1 MKFRHT
7 LTAVAVASVLL
18 GGCAATTNTSSASQT
33 SAVAAQQ
40 FPDIAINHQS
50 FTLDNGLRVVV
61 HEDRKAPIVAVNVW
75 YAVGSKDEKVG
86 QTGFAHLFEHLMFNG
101 TENYDDEYFGPFERA
116 GATDMNGTTNS
127 DRTNYFQNV
136 PTPAL
141 DMALWMESDRMGHL
155 LGAVT
160 QEKLDEQRGVVQN
173 EKRQGEAQPY
183 GRAFG
188 FLAEQTFPEGHPYS
202 WSTIGSMDDLN
213 AASLEDV
220 HQWFNDYYGAANAV
234 VVLAGDIDVETAKA
248 KMQKYFG
255 HIAPGKPLQKL
266 NSWIANST
274 GTKRAT
280 MEDNV
285 PAARVYKLWNTA
297 EMGTADST
305 YLNLLTSILASGK
318 NSRLYQRLVH
328 EEQIASMVSGF
339 QYERTLAGQFFVI
352 ADAKPGVDL
361 ERIEAVIDEELAKII
376 AEGPTAEELARVKF
390 ADVANFVRGA
400 ERIGGFG
407 GKSDLLAA
415 GEVYHGN
422 PGFYETQ
429 FEQLKQATPADVQ
442 AAAKRWLTDGAF
454 VLNVVPQPR
463 YTTAEAQAD
472 RSKLPEVGELP
483 ELDLPELTTFTLSN
497 GLEVALA
504 ERHDVPT
511 VQMSLN
517 FDGGYAADFG
527 GKVGT
532 ASFTMSMLR
541 EGTATRSSQDIAR
554 ELEMLGTNLYV
565 DASIDTSSMTMDSLV
580 SNLAPSLDIFNDIL
594 QNATFPA
601 DEIDRKRGNWL
612 ENIKKEKASPTS
624 QAIRI
629 LPGLIFGDNHAYGVP
644 LTGSG
649 TEASINSL
657 TRDDLV
663 NHRDT
668 WLRPDNAR
676 LVIVG
681 ATTEAEIKPLLET
694 AFANWQAPATAKPT
708 KQFSDVTLQ
717 PKQRVFII
725 DQPGAPQ
732 STILAGHLAPS
743 NAVDNAET
751 IDVTN
756 TILGGSFTSR
766 INMNLR
772 EDKGWSY
779 GARTIWS
786 GYDEA
791 GMFFTLAPVQT
802 DKTKES
808 IQEIVKEL
816 TQYQNQKPATAAE
829 LEKVQM
835 NKTAKLPGAYET
847 KGALLRAVVDTLD
860 KGKDMAWLENYAER
874 VTSITLGDVKANAN
888 TLINPDSLTWVI
900 IGDAEKITDDV
911 RSLNLGEVTMLDSD
925 GNPL

>member
-1 MKFRHT
+1 MLFRHT
-7 LTAVAVASVLL
+7 LTAIAVASVLL
-18 GGCAATTNTSSASQT
+18 AGCQSTAEQT
-33 SAVAAQQ
+33 SQSTVAAQQ
-40 FPDIAINHQS
+40 LPAVNIDYQS

-75 YAVGSKDEKVG
+75 YAVGSKDESVG

-183 GRAFG
+183 GRVFG
-188 FLAEQTFPEGHPYS
+188 YLAEQTFPEGHPYS
-202 WSTIGSMDDLN
+202 WSVIGSMEDLN
-213 AASLEDV
+213 AASLDDV

-248 KMQKYFG
+248 KMEKYFG

-266 NSWIANST
+266 ESWVAKRT

-285 PAARVYKLWNTA
+285 PASRVYKLWNTA

-305 YLNLLTSILASGK
+305 YLQLLTNILASGK

-352 ADAKPGVDL
+352 ADAKPGVEL

-390 ADVANFVRGA
+390 SEVANYIRGI

-415 GEVYHGN
+415 GEVYQGN
-422 PGFYETQ
+422 PGFYETA
-429 FEQLKQATPADVQ
+429 FEQLRNATPADIQ
-442 AAAKRWLTDGAF
+442 AVAQRWLSDGAF
-454 VLNVVPQPR
+454 VLNVVPQPKF
-463 YTTAEAQAD
+463 TTAEAQAD
-472 RSKLPEVGELP
+472 RSELP
-483 ELDLPELTTFTLSN
+483 AVGDLPKLELPALNTFTLSN

-511 VQMSLN
+511 VQMALM
-517 FDGGYAADFG
+517 FDSGYASDFG

-532 ASFTMSMLR
+532 ASFAMSMLR
-541 EGTATRSSQDIAR
+541 EGTSSRTSQDIA
-554 ELEMLGTNLYV
+554 EQLETLGTNLSTS
-565 DASIDTSSMTMDSLV
+565 ASIDSSRISMDSLV
-580 SNLAPSLDIFNDIL
+580 SNLAPSLDIFADVIE
-594 QNATFPA
+594 NAAFAT
-601 DEIDRKRGNWL
+601 DEIERKRGNWI
-612 ENIKKEKASPTS
+612 ESIKKEKASPTS

-629 LPGLIFGDNHAYGVP
+629 LPGLIFGEDHAYGVP

-649 TEASINSL
+649 TEQSISSL
-657 TRDDLV
+657 SREDLISY
-663 NHRDT
+663 RDT

-681 ATTEAEIKPLLET
+681 ATTEAEIKPLLEQ
-694 AFANWQAPATAKPT
+694 ALNDWQAPATPKPT
-708 KQFSDVTLQ
+708 KQFTALA
-717 PKQRVFII
+717 KQESPRVFII
-725 DQPGAPQ
+725 DQPGTPQ

-743 NAVDNAET
+743 DRVENADVL
-751 IDVTN
+751 DVTN

-766 INMNLR
+766 MNMNLR

-786 GYDEA
+786 GYDQA

-808 IQEIVKEL
+808 IQEILKEL
-816 TQYQNQKPATAAE
+816 NQYQNDKPATATE

-847 KGALLRAVVDTLD
+847 KAALLSAVVDTLG
-860 KGKDMAWLENYAER
+860 KGKDMQWLETYGER
-874 VTSITLGDVKANAN
+874 VNAIDVEDVQSAATSFIDTQ
-888 TLINPDSLTWVI
+888 SLTWVI
-900 IGDAEKITDDV
+900 IGDAAQIADDV

>member
-1 MKFRHT
+1 MNMLFRHT

-18 GGCAATTNTSSASQT
+18 AGCQSTAEQT
-33 SAVAAQQ
+33 SQSTVAAQQ
-40 FPDIAINHQS
+40 LPAVNIDYQS

-75 YAVGSKDEKVG
+75 YAVGSKDESVG

-183 GRAFG
+183 GRVFG
-188 FLAEQTFPEGHPYS
+188 YLAEQTFPEGHPYS
-202 WSTIGSMDDLN
+202 WSVIGSMEDLN
-213 AASLEDV
+213 AASLDDV

-248 KMQKYFG
+248 KMEKYFG

-266 NSWIANST
+266 ESWVAKRT

-285 PAARVYKLWNTA
+285 PASRVYKLWNTA

-305 YLNLLTSILASGK
+305 YLQLLTNILASGK

-352 ADAKPGVDL
+352 ADAKPGVEL

-390 ADVANFVRGA
+390 SEVANYIRGI

-415 GEVYHGN
+415 GEVYQGD
-422 PGFYETQ
+422 PGFYETA
-429 FEQLKQATPADVQ
+429 FEQLRNATPRDLQ
-442 AAAKRWLTDGAF
+442 AVAERWLSDGAF
-454 VLNVVPQPR
+454 VLNVVPQPKF
-463 YTTAEAQAD
+463 TTAEAQAD
-472 RSKLPEVGELP
+472 RSELP
-483 ELDLPELTTFTLSN
+483 KVGDLPKLELPALNTFTLSN

-511 VQMSLN
+511 VQMALM
-517 FDGGYAADFG
+517 FDSGYASDFG

-532 ASFTMSMLR
+532 ASFAMSMLR
-541 EGTATRSSQDIAR
+541 EGTSSRTSQDIA
-554 ELEMLGTNLYV
+554 EQLETLGTNLSTS
-565 DASIDTSSMTMDSLV
+565 ASIDSSRISMDSLV
-580 SNLAPSLDIFNDIL
+580 SNLAPSLDIFADVIE
-594 QNATFPA
+594 NAAFAT
-601 DEIDRKRGNWL
+601 DEIERKRGNWI
-612 ENIKKEKASPTS
+612 ESIKKEKASPTS

-629 LPGLIFGDNHAYGVP
+629 LPGLIFGENHAYGVP

-649 TEASINSL
+649 TEQSISSL
-657 TRDDLV
+657 SREDLISY
-663 NHRDT
+663 RDT

-681 ATTEAEIKPLLET
+681 ATTEAEIKPLLEE
-694 AFANWQAPATAKPT
+694 ALNDWQAPATPKPT
-708 KQFSDVTLQ
+708 KQFTALA
-717 PKQRVFII
+717 KQESPRVFII
-725 DQPGAPQ
+725 DQPGTPQ

-743 NAVDNAET
+743 DRVENADVL
-751 IDVTN
+751 DVTN

-766 INMNLR
+766 MNMNLR

-786 GYDEA
+786 GYDQA

-808 IQEIVKEL
+808 IQEILKEL
-816 TQYQNQKPATAAE
+816 NQYQNDKPATAAE

-847 KGALLRAVVDTLD
+847 KAALLGAVVDTLG
-860 KGKDMAWLENYAER
+860 KGKDMQWLETYGER
-874 VTSITLGDVKANAN
+874 VNAIDVEDVQSTATSFIDTE
-888 TLINPDSLTWVI
+888 SLTWVI
-900 IGDAEKITDDV
+900 IGDAAQIADDV